1 MSVRLRFIFLN
12 NSLGEPMMQYLLAI
26 DQGTT
31 SSRAM
36 IFSSAGEVMA
46 LSQQDFAQ
54 YYPNDGW
61 VEHDSNEIWQTT
73 LASVQ
78 HAVKKAG
85 LMAADIAAIGITN
98 QRETTVVWDKMTGE
112 PLYNAIVWQDRRTA
126 DYCDELKVAGYEALV
141 QQQTGL
147 LLDPYFSATKVRWIL
162 ENVENARARAEAGE
176 LAFGTIDTFLL
187 WHLTGGKVHATDTSN
202 ASRTMLFDIHQNCWS
217 EDLLALFSIPVSML
231 PAVKDSADD
240 FGTTTDNIL
249 DLPVKIAAMIGD
261 QQAALFGQGCY
272 QQGQSKS
279 TYGTGCFLMV
289 NTGSNAL
296 SSQHRLLSTVAYS
309 IKGQVSY
316 ALEGSIFMAGAAMQW
331 LRDGLKAIAST
342 GDSEDIAN
350 AQNSANGVYLVPGFT
365 GMGAPHWDPNARGA
379 ILGLTR
385 NSTSEDIVVAGLESV
400 AYQTRDLL
408 EAIRADGIEIKELKV
423 DGGMVANKW
432 FVQFLADM
440 LATPINR
447 PAMSETT
454 AWGAALLAGL
464 QVGVYKDLDEL
475 SALASSAD
483 LFSPALE
490 QSRRDEKYRGWQ
502 KALSRVLN

>member
-1 MSVRLRFIFLN
+1 MT
-12 NSLGEPMMQYLLAI
+12 QYLLAI

-36 IFSSAGEVMA
+36 VFSSTGEVVA
-46 LSQQDFAQ
+46 LSQQDFSQ
-54 YYPNDGW
+54 HYPNDGW

-73 LASVQ
+73 LASIQ
-78 HAVKKAG
+78 GAVKESG
-85 LMAADIAAIGITN
+85 LTAADIAAIGITN
-98 QRETTVVWDKMTGE
+98 QRETTVVWDKATGK

-126 DYCDELKVAGYEALV
+126 DYCDELKSMGYEELV
-141 QQQTGL
+141 QQKTGL
-147 LLDPYFSATKVRWIL
+147 LLDPYFSATKLRWIL
-162 ENVENARARAEAGE
+162 ENVEGARARAEAGE

-187 WHLTGGKVHATDTSN
+187 WHLTGGKVHATDTTN

-217 EDLLALFSIPVSML
+217 DELLALFSIPACML
-231 PAVKDSADD
+231 PTVKDSADD
-240 FGTTTDNIL
+240 FGVTTDNIL
-249 DLPVKIAAMIGD
+249 DAPVKIASMIGD

-289 NTGSNAL
+289 HTGNSAL
-296 SSQHRLLSTVAYS
+296 RSQHRLLSTVAYS
-309 IKGQVSY
+309 IKGEVSY
-316 ALEGSIFMAGAAMQW
+316 ALEGSIFMAGATMQW
-331 LRDGLKAIAST
+331 LRDGLKAVTNAA
-342 GDSEDIAN
+342 DSEAIAN

-385 NSTSEDIVVAGLESV
+385 GSTSEDIVVAGLESV

-432 FVQFLADM
+432 FVQFLSDM
-440 LATPINR
+440 LATPINS

-464 QVGVYKDLDEL
+464 QAGVYKDLAEL
-475 SALASSAD
+475 SALASSAGHF
-483 LFSPALE
+483 LPAMKE
-490 QSRRDEKYRGWQ
+490 SQRDEKYRGWQ
-502 KALSRVLN
+502 KALGRVLN